1 MQALHREFT
10 KIING
15 TTQFTIPVFQ
25 RDYTWTDVNCEQ
37 LWKDVIRVGK
47 ATANKSHF
55 LGSLVYT
62 PSGDSSAGFTQY
74 QVIDGQQRLT
84 TWTLL
89 MIALRDHII
98 ATNYIGSEDGPTA
111 KRIDAYF
118 LKNEQEER
126 DRRYKLVLRRKDH
139 ETLRALVDRQDLP
152 ADNSER
158 IKENY
163 DLFRSLIAQEDL
175 GIIYRGLGRL

>member
-25 RDYTWTDVNCEQ
+25 RDYTWTDINCEQ
-37 LWKDVIRVGK
+37 LWKDVIRIGK
-47 ATANKSHF
+47 SPVNRSHF

-89 MIALRDHII
+89 MVALRDHITAI
-98 ATNYIGSEDGPTA
+98 SYIGSDDAPTA

-118 LKNEQEER
+118 LKNEQEEHE
-126 DRRYKLVLRRKDH
+126 RRYKLVLRRKDH
-139 ETLRALVDRQDLP
+139 ASLRALVDGQEVPPDT
-152 ADNSER
+152 
-158 IKENY
+158 
-163 DLFRSLIAQEDL
+163 RSLSE
-175 GIIYRGLGRL
+175 